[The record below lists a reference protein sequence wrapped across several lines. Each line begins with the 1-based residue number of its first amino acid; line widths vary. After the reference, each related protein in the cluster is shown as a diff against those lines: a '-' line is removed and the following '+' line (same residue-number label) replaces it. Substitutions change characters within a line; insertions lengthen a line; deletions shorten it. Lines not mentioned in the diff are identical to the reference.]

1 MAAKKQRRNAK
12 KPSQT
17 NKRAKVEDSAAAR
30 LAGHVAVV
38 TGGSRGIGFAV
49 ARALAREGCNIV
61 ITGRDEAALTQAA
74 ARIEQ
79 AIPASLRSSRR
90 HRPQVL
96 SRHCEVQHP
105 ESVAGLFSAVRQHFG
120 KIDVLVNNAGVA
132 QPTVPVERTSLE
144 LWNEVIDTNL
154 TGLFLCTRA
163 ALPLIARGG
172 TIVNNLSVAAK
183 TVFPNFAA
191 YNASKHGALGFTLSL
206 REELIPR
213 GIRVVALMPGATN
226 TEIWQ
231 QFWPDA
237 PRERMIDV
245 ESVAQAVVYAA
256 LLPTTVNLSELILT
270 PAGGAL

>member
-90 HRPQVL
+90 DRPQVL

-256 LLPTTVNLSELILT
+256 LLPATVNLSELILT